1 MSLTENEQEL
11 KPCPFCKQ
19 VPSIK
24 NTSAGLF
31 WVGCSNE
38 WITPVHYKIA
48 TILFDTEAEAIAA
61 WNNYVDPAP
70 APQWASEV
78 PTKDGRYVVRFDDMH
93 YDIAVIIDTPVGGL
107 YMSRNGERV
116 LLKDIVSDYPNM
128 TWFPLPPLP
137 AEKEDTP

>member
-1 MSLTENEQEL
+1 MTEPKEL

-61 WNNYVDPAP
+61 WNNYVAPAP
-70 APQWASEV
+70 APKWTDEPEEEGWYWVLIGQCRGMTLV
-78 PTKDGRYVVRFDDMH
+78 NVVEEEDELFVHHRGNPE
-93 YDIAVIIDTPVGGL
+93 I
-107 YMSRNGERV
+107 MS
-116 LLKDIVSDYPNM
+116 VSDYETTFHVHGWLYIP
-128 TWFPLPPLP
+128 FPEPPLP
-137 AEKEDTP
+137 AEREE